1 MSDLKLN
8 ERIRVSHDQKL
19 RRTYLVMNKHL
30 FYPSAII
37 ADVTNQLPF
46 VGIML
51 YGFKHPK

>member
-1 MSDLKLN
+1 MKLN
-8 ERIRVSHDQKL
+8 ERIRVTHDQKL
-19 RRTYLVMNKHL
+19 RRVYLVRNKTP

-37 ADVTNQLPF
+37 AEVTNQLPF